1 MNDGQPLYCEPLP
14 LPIRHFCHFAPSLAW
29 WLNFKAGP
37 ASLRQAVLD
46 LVHVHESES
55 SSKVWRVNLR
65 ERRATIWMR
74 SVSRLGDDARHLIV
88 AGLLYAGGWLS
99 LGFGMPTF
107 FGVA

>member
-1 MNDGQPLYCEPLP
+1 VLVAVELALERVPPSGRISEQHVINVLARLRRTTAGQRRDTTAGVDAADS
-14 LPIRHFCHFAPSLAW
+14 RH
-29 WLNFKAGP
+29 
-37 ASLRQAVLD
+37 R
-46 LVHVHESES
+46 
-55 SSKVWRVNLR
+55 VWRVNLR

-99 LGFGMPTF
+99 LGFGMPTV